1 MKEEFLEA
9 KVFTIKKHPLVL
21 DDYGEH
27 LNINE
32 FDFKKPSKFSKE
44 QIRIFELI
52 HNAFANLAETKI
64 SMIARDVLG
73 ISLIMTEK
81 KTYSEYLASLKE
93 QSLLVV
99 LKSSVLDADIIL
111 QFNNLMFF
119 ILIDKILGGDGEAE
133 IKRDFTEIEMNLV
146 EEIINIFIQ
155 SLDESWST
163 AEKMEFMIKNIE
175 NNAQYI
181 RIVPLNEMSLVF
193 NFKVEIAGKLGFFT
207 ICIPFISVKPV
218 LDDLNKRSFYSGDP
232 SFFSK
237 DRKERL
243 SDGLNSVKIEMAA
256 VLGCV
261 DLNLKEIN
269 NLEAGDILRLGKK
282 TSDDI
287 EMLVEESKL
296 FKIRPGK
303 ISNKLAVK
311 IIEKFETGG

>member
-52 HNAFANLAETKI
+52 HNTFANLAETKI
-64 SMIARDVLG
+64 SMTARDVLG

-81 KTYSEYLASLKE
+81 KIYSEYLASLKE

-111 QFNNLMFF
+111 QFSNLMFF

-163 AEKMEFMIKNIE
+163 AEKMEFMMKNIE

-181 RIVPLNEMSLVF
+181 RIVPLNEMCLVF
-193 NFKVEIAGKLGFFT
+193 NFKIEIAGKLGFFT
-207 ICIPFISVKPV
+207 ICMPFISVKPV

-243 SDGLNSVKIEMAA
+243 SDGLNLVKIEMAA